1 MNRYTGVWVTI
12 VLSLMTVTFLPESVT
27 AELTDQQKKMISQ
40 LDQLD
45 QLDHLEFMAQTDKAH
60 ACIRARDYACAE
72 KKIAKAAKYAI
83 NSKDKAALR
92 LTKQNLATER
102 RLEQE
107 ELAAAAEEARQIR
120 LAEERSAR
128 EAEERSRREQQAQE
142 ESGPSLF
149 RGALA
154 IAAGTYVGNAA
165 RNYSPE
171 QQTRLM
177 ESTMRGVLNGN
188 MDEFN
193 STSNQVM
200 AEREREH
207 NVKMK
212 QIREQKERE
221 ERAAQARKE
230 REERAARAQSERER
244 LAAADKRAQ
253 DAERM
258 RLAQLNRQQ
267 PQPQLQQ
274 GYPQKVTIPT
284 WPQSCPPGYSPA
296 RHPNGVTVTVAP
308 GAYCIKD
315 PQSTPGQASVQGQ
328 GNSGRVGTASGGT
341 ADKTTTGATPA
352 DTYSS
357 EPAKK
362 EKKEKKIEWGPIQL
376 EALAIC
382 RQSTK
387 NNKWW
392 CDGPVQNLILFDN
405 ATVDEALGYVGCNPG
420 TAAGGGTTKE
430 GKQGDVYRCGYGL
443 RSYDRDIKKIHGLI
457 TAPRSYICPKYQGAK
472 CTTFYDGQDKR

>member
-1 MNRYTGVWVTI
+1 MNIHKGVWLTI
-12 VLSLMTVTFLPESVT
+12 VLSLMTVTFLPEGVT
-27 AELTDQQKKMISQ
+27 AELTDQQKKMINQ

-45 QLDHLEFMAQTDKAH
+45 QLDHLEFMAQTDRAN

-92 LTKQNLATER
+92 LTKQNLAAER
-102 RLEQE
+102 QLEQE
-107 ELAAAAEEARQIR
+107 ERAAAAEEARQIR

-128 EAEERSRREQQAQE
+128 EEEERRRREQRAQE
-142 ESGPSLF
+142 DSGPSLF
-149 RGALA
+149 KGALA

-165 RNYSPE
+165 RNYSPG
-171 QQTRLM
+171 QQTKLM
-177 ESTMRGVLNGN
+177 ESAMKGVLNSDMN
-188 MDEFN
+188 EFN

-200 AEREREH
+200 AEKQQEH
-207 NVKMK
+207 NVKMR
-212 QIREQKERE
+212 QIREQRERD

-230 REERAARAQSERER
+230 REERAAQAQSERDK
-244 LAAADKRAQ
+244 LAAANKRAQ
-253 DAERM
+253 DAERV
-258 RLAQLNRQQ
+258 RLAQTNRQ
-267 PQPQLQQ
+267 QPQLQQ

-341 ADKTTTGATPA
+341 ADKTTSGATPA
-352 DTYSS
+352 DAYSS
-357 EPAKK
+357 EPA
-362 EKKEKKIEWGPIQL
+362 KKEKKIEWGPIQL

-392 CDGPVQNLILFDN
+392 CDGPGQELILFDN
-405 ATVDEALGYVGCNPG
+405 ATVEEALGYVGCNPG

-430 GKQGDVYRCGYGL
+430 GKQGYVYRCGYGL

-457 TAPRSYICPKYQGAK
+457 TAPRSYICPKYHGAK

>member
-1 MNRYTGVWVTI
+1 MNVNKGVWLTI
-12 VLSLMTVTFLPESVT
+12 VLNLMTVTFLPESVM

-45 QLDHLEFMAQTDKAH
+45 QLDHLEFMAQSDKAN

-72 KKIAKAAKYAI
+72 KKITKAAKYAI
-83 NSKDKAALR
+83 NSKDKTALR
-92 LTKQNLATER
+92 LVKQNLAAER

-107 ELAAAAEEARQIR
+107 ERTAAAEQARQIR

-128 EAEERSRREQQAQE
+128 EAEERRRREQRAQE
-142 ESGPSLF
+142 DSGPTLL

-177 ESTMRGVLNGN
+177 ESTMKGVLNGN
-188 MDEFN
+188 MDELH

-200 AEREREH
+200 AEREQEH
-207 NVKMK
+207 NVKMR
-212 QIREQKERE
+212 QIREQRERE

-230 REERAARAQSERER
+230 REERAARAQSDRDK

-253 DAERM
+253 DAERV
-258 RLAQLNRQQ
+258 RLAQLNRQ
-267 PQPQLQQ
+267 QPQLQQ

-296 RHPNGVTVTVAP
+296 RHPNGTNVTAAP

-315 PQSTPGQASVQGQ
+315 PQSNPGQVSGQKQ
-328 GNSGRVGTASGGT
+328 GNSGRVDTASGGA
-341 ADKTTTGATPA
+341 ADKKTASAKPA
-352 DTYSS
+352 DEYSS
-357 EPAKK
+357 EPKKK
-362 EKKEKKIEWGPIQL
+362 EKKVEWGPIQL

-387 NNKWW
+387 NHKWW

-405 ATVDEALGYVGCNPG
+405 ATVEEALGYVGCNPG